1 MGLLTWGLKISFILS
16 HNAAN
21 TLKPINFNDKIKLIL
36 EKKLDNPTD
45 PNVYKQSYFETL

>member
-1 MGLLTWGLKISFILS
+1 MGLLSRWRKISFILS
-16 HNAAN
+16 HNAAIN
-21 TLKPINFNDKIKLIL
+21 LKPIHFIIKFKLIL